1 MNYNEARN
9 NLSAK
14 MLELVCEMDIAKSA
28 KWRERLSREYV
39 TLSKAKEAVD
49 KQIPVEATKL
59 KRDVDTKIGNG
70 IFKAGVTVYKCPCCN
85 TFVTLSRKYCDQCGQ
100 ALKFT
105 K

>member
-1 MNYNEARN
+1 MNYEEARKN
-9 NLSAK
+9 IDGK

-28 KWRERLSREYV
+28 RWRGKLSREYSA
-39 TLSKAKEAVD
+39 LSKAKEAVD
-49 KQIPVEATKL
+49 KQIPAEATKL

>member
-1 MNYNEARN
+1 MTYKRFKENIEA
-9 NLSAK
+9 K
-14 MLELVCEMDIAKSA
+14 ILEVMSEIEIAK
-28 KWRERLSREYV
+28 RRGLYERLEEEIIVLRSTR
-39 TLSKAKEAVD
+39 EAVE
-49 KQIPVEATKL
+49 KQTPVEALKL

-100 ALKFT
+100 ALKYT

>member
-1 MNYNEARN
+1 MNYEETRKNIDG
-9 NLSAK
+9 K

-28 KWRERLSREYV
+28 KWKEKLSREYS

-49 KQIPVEATKL
+49 KQIPAEATKL

-70 IFKAGVTVYKCPCCN
+70 IFKAGVTVYKCPCCYS
-85 TFVTLSRKYCDQCGQ
+85 FVTLSRKYCDQCGQ